1 MWLEPAAEAVE
12 TPEAADGKHLYL
24 GSQAGR
30 LEPPLGSEDH
40 TVLPT
45 DFE

>member
-1 MWLEPAAEAVE
+1 MWLEAAAEAVE
-12 TPEAADGKHLYL
+12 IPEAADGKYLYL
-24 GSQAGR
+24 GSRAGR
-30 LEPPLGSEDH
+30 LGPQLGSEDH